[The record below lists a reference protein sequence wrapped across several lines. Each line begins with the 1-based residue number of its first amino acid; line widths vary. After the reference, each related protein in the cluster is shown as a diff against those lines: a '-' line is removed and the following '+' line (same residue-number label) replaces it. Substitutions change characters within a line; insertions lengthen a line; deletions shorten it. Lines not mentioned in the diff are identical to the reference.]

1 MKKISCG
8 TSMLRR
14 VIRIYNSAPAA
25 PAGNPPHSPRLTHDR
40 CLLHFRVSGKPPPR
54 VLLPILGTVAFTFAT
69 YLTIG
74 LSLSVLP
81 GFVHDKL
88 GFGAMLAGL
97 AISMQY
103 VATLISRPHAG
114 RMADARGPKRTV
126 QTGLT
131 MCAVSGALLLIG
143 ALAAGRPALSLG
155 LVLLA
160 RLALGCAESCVGTGS
175 IAWGMG
181 QVGHEH
187 TARVISWNGVATYG
201 ALAAGAPL
209 GVLLQRQFGFA
220 AIGILTL
227 LLMLAALPLARLKR
241 ATPVSAGERS
251 PFRTVAARVMPYGVG
266 LALGSIGFGCIAT
279 FITLFY
285 AARGWNGAALALSVF
300 GMMFVGVRF
309 VFGRTINWLGGYRVA
324 MASLA
329 IEATGLLTL
338 WLASDVR
345 MAGAG
350 AAVAGLGF
358 SLVFPA
364 LGVEAVQRVPA
375 HSRGSALG
383 VFSVFLDVAMAIA
396 GPIGGWIAAGMSY
409 GAIYGFAAVAAMLAI
424 GLTLTL
430 QARATGSLA

>member
-1 MKKISCG
+1 MTDASCV
-8 TSMLRR
+8 SAIAESRR
-14 VIRIYNSAPAA
+14 PA
-25 PAGNPPHSPRLTHDR
+25 
-40 CLLHFRVSGKPPPR
+40 
-54 VLLPILGTVAFTFAT
+54 VLLPILSTVAFTFAT

-74 LSLSVLP
+74 LSLAVLP
-81 GFVHDKL
+81 GFVHNNL

-114 RMADARGPKRTV
+114 RMADALGPKRTV
-126 QTGLT
+126 LTGLA
-131 MCAVSGALLLIG
+131 MCAVSGALLLVG
-143 ALAAGRPALSLG
+143 ALAVGRPALSLG
-155 LVLLA
+155 LILLA

-181 QVGHEH
+181 QVGHSH

-209 GVLLQRQFGFA
+209 GVLLQHQFGFA
-220 AIGILTL
+220 SIGLLTL
-227 LLMLAALPLARLKR
+227 VLMLAALPLARLKR
-241 ATPVSAGERS
+241 ATMVATGERS
-251 PFRTVAARVMPYGVG
+251 PFRTVAARVVPYGVG

-285 AARGWNGAALALSVF
+285 AARGWDGAALTLSVF
-300 GMMFVGVRF
+300 GVIFVGVRF

-329 IEATGLLTL
+329 IEAIGLFTL

-345 MAGAG
+345 MAGVG

-364 LGVEAVQRVPA
+364 LGVEAVHRVPE

-383 VFSVFLDVAMAIA
+383 VFSAFLDVAMAIA
-396 GPIGGWIAAGMSY
+396 GPIGGWIAGGMSY
-409 GAIYGFAAVAAMLAI
+409 GAIYGFAAVAAMLAVV
-424 GLTLTL
+424 LTMALK
-430 QARATGSLA
+430 ARASDAVH

>member
-1 MKKISCG
+1 MTDASCV
-8 TSMLRR
+8 SAIAESRR
-14 VIRIYNSAPAA
+14 PA
-25 PAGNPPHSPRLTHDR
+25 L
-40 CLLHFRVSGKPPPR
+40 
-54 VLLPILGTVAFTFAT
+54 LLPILSTVAFTFAT

-74 LSLSVLP
+74 LSLAVLP
-81 GFVHDKL
+81 GFVHNNL

-114 RMADARGPKRTV
+114 RMADALGPKRTV
-126 QTGLT
+126 LTGLT
-131 MCAVSGALLLIG
+131 MCAVSGALLLVG
-143 ALAAGRPALSLG
+143 ALAVGRPALSLG
-155 LVLLA
+155 LILLA

-181 QVGHEH
+181 QVGHGH

-201 ALAAGAPL
+201 ALATGAPL
-209 GVLLQRQFGFA
+209 GVLLQHQFGFVS
-220 AIGILTL
+220 IGVLTL
-227 LLMLAALPLARLKR
+227 VLMLAALLLARLKR
-241 ATPVSAGERS
+241 ATMVAAGERS
-251 PFRTVAARVMPYGVG
+251 PFRTVAARVVPYGMG

-285 AARGWNGAALALSVF
+285 AARGWDGAALTLSVF
-300 GMMFVGVRF
+300 GVTFVGVRF

-329 IEATGLLTL
+329 IEAIGLITL
-338 WLASDVR
+338 WLANDVR
-345 MAGAG
+345 MAGVG

-364 LGVEAVQRVPA
+364 LGVEAVNRVPE

-383 VFSVFLDVAMAIA
+383 VFSVFMDVAMAIA
-396 GPIGGWIAAGMSY
+396 GPIGGWIAGGMSY
-409 GAIYGFAAVAAMLAI
+409 GAIYAFAAVAAMLAVV
-424 GLTLTL
+424 LTMALKM
-430 QARATGSLA
+430 RASDAVH